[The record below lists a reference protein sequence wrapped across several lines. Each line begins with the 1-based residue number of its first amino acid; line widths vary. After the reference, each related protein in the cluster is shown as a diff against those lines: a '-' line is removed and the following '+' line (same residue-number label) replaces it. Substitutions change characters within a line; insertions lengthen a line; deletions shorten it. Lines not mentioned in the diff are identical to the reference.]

1 MLRERNS
8 GRWNLC
14 VHEWRSDSGG
24 DLQFCEAL
32 CIRYW
37 RIGGRVMSKIGQKC
51 YIIMNGAEENF
62 EDLWKAFMEKNV
74 NLNC

>member
-1 MLRERNS
+1 
-8 GRWNLC
+8 
-14 VHEWRSDSGG
+14 
-24 DLQFCEAL
+24 
-32 CIRYW
+32 
-37 RIGGRVMSKIGQKC
+37 MSKIGQKC